1 MSEDESSMLS
11 DEKMLDALLVGN
23 LDEAVTFMPGVL
35 QIPLYASEDS
45 IKVQPKEQR
54 KPTKGGRKATN
65 QRRKK
70 TPKIEK
76 IIRKKEQNKTA
87 ALRYRMKKKVEV
99 EVTLEREAELQADH
113 DNLMKE
119 KNELAK
125 EIQMVKQLLKAVFS
139 NRKSKLQTLK
149 KF

>member
-1 MSEDESSMLS
+1 
-11 DEKMLDALLVGN
+11 LDALLVGN

-35 QIPLYASEDS
+35 LPLYTSEDS
-45 IKVQPKEQR
+45 IKEIKIQPKEQR

-139 NRKSKLQTLK
+139 NRKSKLQALK